1 MKHHY
6 VPQFYL
12 KQWSEADGK
21 VPYFRWLGTR
31 TIADRIAPRGTAF
44 EHDLYARENVPEK
57 ERHAV
62 EDFFSKLDSTAAP
75 IHQRLRRLEKFTF
88 TAEERTNWAMFLVA
102 ANLRV
107 PEMVR
112 KSKTQGT
119 EALKAT
125 LNQSPEEFERVRGST
140 SELTLLEWTENRVPG
155 LIENFGLEVLVRF
168 LGEDKNI
175 QPFMDLEW
183 SAHSIPSS
191 NVEFL
196 TGDRP
201 LWYFQNPQHSHF
213 SIVMP
218 LSPRTIFVGSR
229 VAEFSRAIID
239 EGENSIARKVNT
251 SIVSRANERVYGRAK
266 FAYVDKTFKATL
278 GRLVR

>member
-12 KQWSEADGK
+12 KQWAEADGK
-21 VPYFRWLGTR
+21 LPYFRWLRDR
-31 TIADRIAPRGTAF
+31 TVTDRIAPRSTAF
-44 EHDLYARENVPEK
+44 EQDLYARENVPKE

-62 EDFFSKLDSTAAP
+62 EEFLSKLDNAAAP
-75 IHQRLRRLEKFTF
+75 IHQRLMRLEKFTF
-88 TAEERTNWAMFLVA
+88 TAEQRTDWAMFLVA

-107 PEMVR
+107 PDMV
-112 KSKTQGT
+112 KTSKEQGT
-119 EALKAT
+119 EALRAS
-125 LNQSPEEFERVRGST
+125 LNQNPEEFEKVRGT
-140 SELTLLEWTENRVPG
+140 AQEFTLLEWTEKRFPG
-155 LIENFGLEVLVRF
+155 LLENFGLEMLIRF
-168 LGEDKNI
+168 LGKPENI

-191 NVEFL
+191 SVEFL

-239 EGENSIARKVNT
+239 EGENRIARKVNA
-251 SIVSRANERVYGRAK
+251 SIISRAEERVYGRAK
-266 FAYVDKTFKATL
+266 FAYVDKLFRDTP
-278 GRLVR
+278 GRVVE